1 MPVLDTLE
9 SKPSLGRGK
18 YTHTHTHTHI
28 HGNYTHTHIPLD
40 ESLYTEAF
48 LS

>member
-9 SKPSLGRGK
+9 SKSSLGREGT
-18 YTHTHTHTHI
+18 THTHTHTH
-28 HGNYTHTHIPLD
+28 TLLD